1 MAARVYRPRWS
12 CRLHLWHRW
21 HTYRVSD
28 GWADYGS
35 QYQECTY
42 CGKYRD
48 VPTDGGVLFP
58 A

>member
-42 CGKYRD
+42 CGKYHD